1 MIAITTRQ
9 RDLLLYLFTNHNY
22 VTLEQLATRFAV
34 GKRTIWND
42 IKQLDAFL
50 KLDTSAFIESKPG
63 LGLRVVAS
71 ENETKLIKEKLKT
84 VSLRV
89 LTANERL
96 LLSTLILLANEEVT
110 FDLLANACQVS
121 RQTVIRGFSKVEDYF
136 IQNNLSIDKKQGKGL
151 SVIGDELSVRKLFE
165 LALLNPVIEESIGE
179 IFYEYTSVGDYG
191 PEAQRL
197 IIDLNDKLNT
207 TFIDSK
213 KAKVIIEFC
222 LMRISHNCLLYDTQ
236 INDADIDAIDEVL
249 AKHIANKA
257 ERAYIKNILFFTRIS
272 HISTLEKKNDD
283 EATKI
288 ATYLLE
294 RLHLLQKTDEEVIKQ
309 IIDGFTQ
316 HLRIAIYRIKN
327 KIVIENE
334 LLNQIKIS
342 IPLIYEFT
350 KNELI
355 HCEKE
360 YGIEFDEN
368 EIAYIAMYISSI
380 YEKSLAVNASINVLL
395 VCSFGLATSSILKS
409 RIIPII
415 PNCTLIG
422 PHCEKDAIDYCSKHK
437 IDLIISTHELSI
449 DGIKTIKVNPLLYS
463 EDVDYIKNSLFQ
475 LSYQRM
481 CDLFIKS
488 YPSLNNDNREIVWLK
503 DYVSYEDIQLVAS
516 QNSWQEAIRLAAK
529 PLVDKNKIEPRYV
542 NKMID
547 AVNQFG
553 TYMVLVDGIAFIHAG
568 TNDGINENCAAV
580 LLIKK
585 PIAFGDKNTK
595 IVRCLVILGIQ
606 NKEENSLLNL
616 VCVFEN
622 KLNLLALES
631 LSITIDQ
638 LYNMHD

>member
-9 RDLLLYLFTNHNY
+9 RDLLQYLFTNYSY
-22 VTLEQLATRFAV
+22 VTLEQLARRFNV
-34 GKRTIWND
+34 GKRTVWND
-42 IKQLDAFL
+42 LKQLDAFL
-50 KLDTSAFIESKPG
+50 KLEASAFIDSKPG
-63 LGLRVVAS
+63 LGIKLVAS
-71 ENETKLIKEKLKT
+71 ETEIKLIKEKLKT
-84 VSLRV
+84 INLRV
-89 LTANERL
+89 LTATERV
-96 LLSTLILLANEEVT
+96 LLSALLLLANEEIT
-110 FDLLANACQVS
+110 FDLLANACRVS
-121 RQTVIRGFSKVEDYF
+121 RQTVIRSFSKVQDLF
-136 IQNNLSIDKKQGKGL
+136 IQNNLSIDKKQGKGV
-151 SVIGDELSVRKLFE
+151 SVVGDEFSIRKLFE
-165 LALLNPVIEESIGE
+165 LVLLNPSIEESIGE
-179 IFYEYTSVGDYG
+179 IIYEYSSIGSFSFQ
-191 PEAQRL
+191 AQQL
-197 IIDLNDKLNT
+197 IAELNDKLNT
-207 TFIDSK
+207 TFVDSK

-222 LMRISHNCLLYDTQ
+222 MVRINSGHLL
-236 INDADIDAIDEVL
+236 DIIQVENEGIDVFDEV
-249 AKHIANKA
+249 IARYIVNRA
-257 ERAYIKNILFFTRIS
+257 EQVYVKNILFFTRLS
-272 HISTLEKKNDD
+272 HINTLETKIDD
-283 EATKI
+283 DASKI

-294 RLHLLQKTDEEVIKQ
+294 RLHLLQETNEEVIKQ

-327 KIVIENE
+327 KIVIKNE

-355 HCEKE
+355 HCERE
-360 YGIEFDEN
+360 FEIEFDEN
-368 EIAYIAMYISSI
+368 EIAYISMYISSI
-380 YEKSLAVNASINVLL
+380 YENSLAVNASITVLL

-422 PHCEKDAIDYCSKHK
+422 PHCENDAIEYCKNHK

-449 DGIKTIKVNPLLYS
+449 DGIKTIKVNPLLYP
-463 EDVDYIKNSLFQ
+463 EDVDYIKSSLFQ

-488 YPSLNNDNREIVWLK
+488 YTNLNNSREVVWLR
-503 DYVSYEDIQLVAS
+503 DYVSFEDIQLVEH
-516 QNSWQEAIRLAAK
+516 QDSWQEAIKLAAK
-529 PLVDKNKIEPRYV
+529 PLLIKSKIEQSYV

-568 TNDGINENCAAV
+568 TNDGINENCTAILV
-580 LLIKK
+580 IKN

-622 KLNLLALES
+622 KLNLLALDNKN
-631 LSITIDQ
+631 ITLEQIF
-638 LYNMHD
+638 NMHN